1 MATETSE
8 RTLWQGTPSA
18 LAALPPYI
26 ALAGAA
32 IAATFGLLMLRG
44 AALARATVG
53 ARDPGRVFLWAVA
66 ALWIGCA
73 LVALAIFLRSRSTRY
88 QVTSERLRI
97 TTGLLS
103 TTTDD
108 LELWRVRDSRVVR
121 PALMRLLGLGHVVLI
136 STDRS
141 TPEVQLRAVR
151 DPDALQTAIRGVMQ
165 GLSRRQGVREIDVT

>member
-1 MATETSE
+1 MTTETSE
-8 RTLWQGTPSA
+8 RTIWQGTPSA
-18 LAALPPYI
+18 LADLPTYI
-26 ALAGAA
+26 ALAAAA
-32 IAATFGLLMLRG
+32 IAATAGLLALRS
-44 AALARATVG
+44 AAMARAAVG
-53 ARDPGRVFLWAVA
+53 APDPGRLFLWAIA

-73 LVALAIFLRSRSTRY
+73 LVGLAVFLRARSTRY

-103 TTTDD
+103 TATDD

-121 PALMRLLGLGHVVLI
+121 PALMRLLGLGHVILV

-141 TPEVQLRAVR
+141 TPEVMLRAVP

-165 GLSRRQGVREIDVT
+165 GLSRRQ